1 MTEPGS
7 DFESL
12 EQTWV
17 ARSRDATRGAND
29 PPRNAHKGRESPF
42 GIEVRVRGRVQ
53 GVGFRPAVWKLA
65 RELGVTGEVLNDGEG
80 VLIRAGGTPSVLAAF
95 LARLRRERPPLAQ
108 IEALETRTY
117 AGALRGEFRIVASE
131 GGTMRT
137 QIAPDAAICDA
148 CAADIADPSGR
159 RYRYPFTTCTH
170 CGPRLSIMT
179 GVPYDRAA
187 TTLVRFPLCLP
198 CAAEYGDPADRRF
211 HAETTAC
218 HACGPSAHLVRYDGR
233 AVSFSQF
240 SQLDAV
246 DAVSCLLGRGEV
258 VAIKGLGGYH
268 LACDA
273 TRADAVA
280 KLRAAKHRDRK
291 PLALMARSIDVIRRY
306 CEPDAMETAML
317 ASPQAPI
324 VLLAATGPEALPPE
338 IAPGLTTLGF
348 MLPATPL
355 HRMILRTFDRP
366 VVMTSGNLCEDPQ
379 AIDDADAARRLAGIA
394 SYALVHDRPIANRV
408 DDSVVRVSDGV
419 VRVLRRARGYAPAP
433 IKLPSGFERAPELLA
448 CGGDL
453 KSTFCLVTRGDAILS
468 QHQGDLENAATLDD
482 YRKNLAL
489 YTTMF
494 QHVPTAIAVD
504 RHPDFH
510 AGRVARERAATED
523 LPVIE
528 VQHHH
533 AHVASCLIDN
543 GHPLAAAPV
552 LGVVLD
558 GLGLGDD
565 GTLWGGEFL
574 LADYRH
580 ARRLAT
586 FKPVA
591 MLGGDRAA
599 HEPWRNLYAHLVAE
613 LGWPAFSAGFAGLA
627 IHNQLA
633 GKPRGLLDAMLA
645 SHVGV
650 PPASSCGRLFDA
662 VAAALGICF
671 EHQAYDGEA
680 AARLEAAVDP
690 KALDEGDELA
700 YPFAIP
706 RLLGSGLPYIEPL
719 PMWSAL
725 FGDLVLGTSVG
736 VIAARFHRGLA
747 RAVAQMVGKLARGS
761 GGAPAFDT
769 VALSGGCF
777 QNRVLLEQCTRRLR
791 SAGLTVLAHA
801 QVPTNDGGLALG
813 QAAVAAA
820 QLLESTVGVARRS
833 PSARLTAVDPAV
845 EIAAG
850 SSAAIDPPPL

>member
-1 MTEPGS
+1 MTEPGT

-12 EQTWV
+12 AQGWV
-17 ARSRDATRGAND
+17 ARPRDATRGSTSLT
-29 PPRNAHKGRESPF
+29 PPGAKGRDGAL
-42 GIEVRVRGRVQ
+42 GIEIRVRGCVQ

-65 RELGVTGEVLNDGEG
+65 RELGVTGEVLNDGQG
-80 VLIRAGGTPSVLAAF
+80 VLIRAGGEPAVLARF
-95 LARLRRERPPLAQ
+95 LARLRRERPPLAR
-108 IEALETRTY
+108 IEGFETRTY
-117 AGALRGEFRIVASE
+117 AGALAGEFRIVASE
-131 GGTMRT
+131 GGVVRT

-148 CAADIADPSGR
+148 CADDMADPFGR

-170 CGPRLSIMT
+170 CGPRLSIMM

-187 TTLVRFPLCLP
+187 TTLSGFPLCLP

-233 AVSFSQF
+233 AVSFEQF
-240 SQLDAV
+240 SLLDGV
-246 DAVSCLLGRGEV
+246 DAVPGLLARGEI

-273 TRADAVA
+273 TRTDAVA

-306 CEPDAMETAML
+306 CNPDASETAIL

-324 VLLAATGPEALPPE
+324 VLLEATGPETLPAG
-338 IAPGLTTLGF
+338 IAPGLNTLGF

-355 HRMILRTFDRP
+355 HRLILRTFDRP
-366 VVMTSGNLCEDPQ
+366 VVMTSGNLSDEPQ

-394 SYALVHDRPIANRV
+394 RYALVHDRPIANRV
-408 DDSVVRVSDGV
+408 DDSVVRLSDGAI
-419 VRVLRRARGYAPAP
+419 RVLRRARGYAPAP
-433 IKLPSGFERAPELLA
+433 IKLPPGFERAPELLA
-448 CGGDL
+448 YGGDR
-453 KSTFCLVTRGDAILS
+453 KAAFCVVTHGDAILS

-482 YRKNLAL
+482 YRRNLAL

-494 QHVPTAIAVD
+494 KHEPSAIAID

-510 AGRVARERAATED
+510 SGRVAREHAAAAE
-523 LPVIE
+523 LQVIE

-533 AHVASCLIDN
+533 AHVAACLVDN
-543 GHPLAAAPV
+543 GRPLAAPPV

-591 MLGGDRAA
+591 LLGGDRASR
-599 HEPWRNLYAHLVAE
+599 EPWRNLYAHLVAE
-613 LGWPAFSAGFAGLA
+613 LGWPAFTASFSDLA
-627 IHNQLA
+627 VHGQLA
-633 GKPRGLLDAMLA
+633 GKPRALLDAMLA

-671 EHQAYDGEA
+671 EHQGYEGEA

-690 KALDEGDELA
+690 EALDEGDELA

-719 PMWSAL
+719 AMWSAV
-725 FGDLVLGTSVG
+725 FGDLLLGTPVG
-736 VIAARFHRGLA
+736 VISARFHRGLA
-747 RAVAQMVGKLARGS
+747 RAVAQMAGKLARGS

-777 QNRVLLEQCTRRLR
+777 QNRVLFEQCACRLR
-791 SAGLTVLAHA
+791 AAGLTVLAHA
-801 QVPTNDGGLALG
+801 HVPTNDGGLALG
-813 QAAVAAA
+813 QAAIAAA
-820 QLLESTVGVARRS
+820 QLLEPTEGVARRS
-833 PSARLTAVDPAV
+833 PSARLTAVDPAG
-845 EIAAG
+845 AG
-850 SSAAIDPPPL
+850 DPWSTPSM

>member
-1 MTEPGS
+1 MTEPGT
-7 DFESL
+7 DFDSL
-12 EQTWV
+12 EQAWV
-17 ARSRDATRGAND
+17 ARPRDTTRGSTSPTSPVAQ
-29 PPRNAHKGRESPF
+29 GRESPL
-42 GIEVRVRGRVQ
+42 GIEIRVRGCVQ

-65 RELGVTGEVLNDGEG
+65 RELGVTGEVLNDGQG
-80 VLIRAGGTPSVLAAF
+80 VLIRAGGEPAVLASF
-95 LARLRRERPPLAQ
+95 LARLRRERPPLAR
-108 IEALETRTY
+108 IEGFETRTY
-117 AGALRGEFRIVASE
+117 SGALSGEFRIVASE
-131 GGTMRT
+131 GGAVRT

-148 CAADIADPSGR
+148 CAADMADPFGR

-187 TTLVRFPLCLP
+187 TTLAGFPLCLP

-233 AVSFSQF
+233 AVSFEQF
-240 SQLDAV
+240 SLLDGV
-246 DAVSCLLGRGEV
+246 DAVPGLLARGEI

-280 KLRAAKHRDRK
+280 KLRAAKQRDRK

-306 CEPDAMETAML
+306 CNPDAAETAIL
-317 ASPQAPI
+317 ASPEAPI
-324 VLLAATGPEALPPE
+324 VVLAASGPESLPAD
-338 IAPGLTTLGF
+338 IAPGLHTLGF

-355 HRMILRTFDRP
+355 HRLILRTFDRP
-366 VVMTSGNLCEDPQ
+366 VVMTSGNLSDDPQ

-408 DDSVVRVSDGV
+408 DDSVVRFSDGAI
-419 VRVLRRARGYAPAP
+419 RVLRRARGYAPAP
-433 IKLPSGFERAPELLA
+433 IKLPPGFERAPEMLA
-448 CGGDL
+448 YGGDL
-453 KSTFCLVTRGDAILS
+453 EAAFCVLTHGDAILS
-468 QHQGDLENAATLDD
+468 QHQGDLENVATLDD
-482 YRKNLAL
+482 FRRNLAL
-489 YTTMF
+489 YAAMF
-494 QHVPTAIAVD
+494 KHEPSALAID

-510 AGRVARERAATED
+510 SGRLAREHAATAD

-533 AHVASCLIDN
+533 AHVAACLVDN
-543 GHPLAAAPV
+543 GRPLAAPPV

-591 MLGGDRAA
+591 MLGGERASR
-599 HEPWRNLYAHLVAE
+599 EPWRNLYAHLVAE
-613 LGWPAFSAGFAGLA
+613 LGWPAFTASFSELA
-627 IHNQLA
+627 IHGQLA
-633 GKPRGLLDAMLA
+633 GKQRPLLDAMLA

-650 PPASSCGRLFDA
+650 PPASSCGRLLDA

-671 EHQAYDGEA
+671 EHQAYEGEA

-690 KALDEGDELA
+690 RALDEGDELA

-719 PMWSAL
+719 PMWSAA
-725 FGDLVLGTSVG
+725 FGDLSIGTSVG

-747 RAVAQMVGKLARGS
+747 RAVAQMAGKLARGS

-777 QNRVLLEQCTRRLR
+777 QNRVLFEQCARRLR
-791 SAGLTVLAHA
+791 TAGFTVLAHA
-801 QVPTNDGGLALG
+801 QVPTNDGGIALG
-813 QAAVAAA
+813 QAAIAAA
-820 QLLESTVGVARRS
+820 QLLEPTEGVARRS
-833 PSARLTAVDPAV
+833 PSARLTAV
-845 EIAAG
+845 E
-850 SSAAIDPPPL
+850 PLLGGE